1 LYWAE
6 TKLPAHTMDA
16 IKVIA
21 EGVNRQV
28 SLTHPDY
35 IVYVRSIKL
44 YHRRRYATITVTT
57 PDKIITLKSEK
68 P

>member
-1 LYWAE
+1 
-6 TKLPAHTMDA
+6 MDA